1 MAGTGY
7 RPGRPVAPEPRV
19 RRLVRDAAVE
29 VATRLV
35 TQARL
40 GDVGAAEIVLR
51 LALGFPGADK
61 EVTK

>member
-1 MAGTGY
+1 MATGY

-29 VATRLV
+29 VATRMV
-35 TQARL
+35 AQARL

-51 LALGFPGADK
+51 LALCFPGATQEPPK
-61 EVTK
+61 

>member
-7 RPGRPVAPEPRV
+7 RPGRPVKPEPKVMRMF
-19 RRLVRDAAVE
+19 RDGAVE
-29 VATRLV
+29 IAARLV

-51 LALGFPGADK
+51 WALAAPASPQEPPK
-61 EVTK
+61 